1 MKKAMI
7 LIALIALPVGLSGCD
22 KKTEAPEVEAP
33 KAEAPKAEAT
43 TDNMS
48 GMTMPGGSMMG
59 KGRGTVT
66 AIDAATGKITLD
78 HGAIPA
84 VGWPAM
90 KMGFSAKPELLK
102 SVAVGDNVDFDVT
115 VTGSA
120 GEVTAIR
127 KQ

>member
-1 MKKAMI
+1 MNKHLMI
-7 LIALIALPVGLSGCD
+7 AALVALPLGLSGCD
-22 KKTEAPEVEAP
+22 KKAETP

-43 TDNMS
+43 S
-48 GMTMPGGSMMG
+48 GDMTGMAMPVGSKMG
-59 KGRGTVT
+59 KGSGTVT
-66 AIDAATGKITLD
+66 AIDAAAGKITLD

-84 VGWPAM
+84 VDWPAM

-102 SVAVGDNVDFDVT
+102 GVAVGDKVDFDVT

-120 GEVTAIR
+120 GEVTAIK